1 MCEADGPRRGGPW
14 SRALDM
20 ARLTFHMKSRRWAG
34 LVGCLLVGSMTSA
47 AYAEQVGAIEPRN
60 SSEPTPPSSWQTKM
74 DYTRVAISRPI
85 VLPAIANGEART
97 GSVALEPGQP
107 LRIGVGRQLP
117 ALDQGDLAT
126 TVTWTALPGG
136 GRVASFSVH
145 SPGAGA
151 IRVAV
156 RAALPAGAV
165 LRFFAPGDPQRRYPV
180 LKGPD
185 LQGPR
190 LEDDPQT
197 ADGLR
202 TRWSPTLPGDTV
214 GIEIEI
220 AAATQDS
227 EVSLRIVGVSHIHGS
242 PSETSRSEE
251 RVPKNAAPCEPVQ
264 VACKSLP
271 SCPNS
276 AVARLTFTDEA
287 GDSYQCT
294 GTAVNSERSRD
305 QNLDAPYVMTAAH
318 CIESQALADTV
329 ETRWNYEHETCDA
342 SDANPDFTDL
352 HGGAELVVR
361 DPDSDGS
368 LLRLRDALPNNACL
382 AGWNSDGGWA
392 RGTEVTSL
400 HHPDGDPK
408 QWAGGGVDG
417 TTADEDVDAIRVS
430 WTEGFTAGG
439 SSGAGLFT
447 TVDGSDVLIG
457 TLFGGPA
464 CTVAAPVDYYGRFD
478 RFFDNYAG
486 EHLQHTD
493 PPADDDHG
501 DTVAAATPVV
511 VGSEVAGEVGD
522 GADADVFR
530 IVVLRRGT
538 LTVYTTGA
546 VDTVGRLK
554 REDGST
560 LAFNDD
566 ADFPSVTNFRIEAG
580 VARGTYYVKVTGYDE
595 TETGSYTLHVE
606 FVPAESKIIVPFFLA
621 ASALESDGRQ
631 GFVRVVNH
639 TDEAGDV
646 RIIATDDAAMSPDAV
661 TLALDPDQT
670 RAFNSEDLEAGNA
683 GKGLSGG
690 TGAGTGDWRLE
701 FDSDLAIEVG
711 AYIRTTDGFLT
722 AVHDLVALDGLT
734 GSYYVPVFNPASNV
748 NQRSQLRLIN
758 PDPENAV
765 DITITGRD
773 EAGSAGESA
782 IELQLE
788 AGSARTISASELED
802 GGEGLEGEFG
812 DGQGK
817 WRLFVASDG
826 EVHVVNLL
834 DSVTGDLTNLSARGA
849 DNFSE

>member
-1 MCEADGPRRGGPW
+1 
-14 SRALDM
+14 
-20 ARLTFHMKSRRWAG
+20 MKNRRWTGIVA
-34 LVGCLLVGSMTSA
+34 CLFTGAMASSVQ
-47 AYAEQVGAIEPRN
+47 AERLGALEPRN

-74 DYTRVAISRPI
+74 DYTRVPISRPI
-85 VLPAIANGEART
+85 VLPAIADVEART
-97 GSVALEPGQP
+97 GSVASAPGQP

-117 ALDQGDLAT
+117 ALDRGDLAT
-126 TVTWTALPGG
+126 AVTWTALPDG

-145 SPGAGA
+145 SPRAGA

-165 LRFFAPGDPQRRYPV
+165 LRFFAPGDPQRRYPL
-180 LKGPD
+180 LKGTN

-190 LEDDPQT
+190 LEDDAQT
-197 ADGLR
+197 DGLR
-202 TRWSPTLPGDTV
+202 TRWSPTIPGDTV

-220 AAATQDS
+220 APSTQDS
-227 EVSLRIVGVSHIHGS
+227 EVSLHIVGVSHIHGS
-242 PSETSRSEE
+242 PSDTSRSEE

-287 GDSYQCT
+287 GFTYLCT
-294 GTAVNSERSRD
+294 GTAVSSARSRD
-305 QNLDAPYVMTAAH
+305 DNLDAPYVLSAAH

-342 SDANPDFTDL
+342 TDADPDFTAL

-361 DPDSDGS
+361 DPDSDGL
-368 LLRLRDALPNNACL
+368 LLRLRDALPNSACL
-382 AGWNSDGGWA
+382 AGWNSDVGWA
-392 RGTEVTSL
+392 SGTDVTSL

-408 QWAGGGVDG
+408 QWAGGSIDG
-417 TTADEDVDAIRVS
+417 TTAAEDVDAIKVS

-447 TVDGSDVLIG
+447 TLDGSDVLIG
-457 TLFGGPA
+457 TLYGGPA
-464 CTVAAPVDYYGRFD
+464 CTVDEPVDYYGRFD

-486 EHLQHTD
+486 VHLQHTD

-501 DTVAAATPVV
+501 DTLAAATPVV

-538 LTVYTTGA
+538 LTVYTTGP

-554 REDGST
+554 RDDGST
-560 LAFNDD
+560 LVFNDD
-566 ADFPSVTNFRIEAG
+566 ADFPNDTNFRIETD

-595 TETGSYTLHVE
+595 TETGSYTLHIE
-606 FVPAESKIIVPFFLA
+606 FMPAESKVLVPFFLA
-621 ASALESDGRQ
+621 ASALASDGRQ

-639 TDEAGDV
+639 SDQAGDV
-646 RIIATDDAAMSPDAV
+646 RIIATDDAGTSADAV
-661 TLALDPDQT
+661 TLSLDPDETQ
-670 RAFNSEDLEAGNA
+670 AFNSKDLEEGNA
-683 GKGLSGG
+683 DKGLSGMAQ
-690 TGAGTGDWRLE
+690 AGTGDWRLE

-748 NQRSQLRLIN
+748 NQRSRLRLIN

-802 GGEGLEGEFG
+802 GGEGLAGELG

-817 WRLFVASDG
+817 WRLFVASDD
-826 EVHVVNLL
+826 ELHVVNLL
-834 DSVTGDLTNLSARGA
+834 DSVTGHLTNLSARGA
-849 DNFSE
+849 DNYSD

>member
-1 MCEADGPRRGGPW
+1 MDYARVAVSRSIELSAIGDVEATDKADGPN
-14 SRALDM
+14 
-20 ARLTFHMKSRRWAG
+20 
-34 LVGCLLVGSMTSA
+34 
-47 AYAEQVGAIEPRN
+47 I
-60 SSEPTPPSSWQTKM
+60 
-74 DYTRVAISRPI
+74 
-85 VLPAIANGEART
+85 
-97 GSVALEPGQP
+97 GQP

-117 ALDQGDLAT
+117 ETDRGNLAA

-136 GRVASFSVH
+136 GRAAAFSVR
-145 SPGAGA
+145 SPHAGA

-156 RAALPAGAV
+156 RAVLPAGAA
-165 LRFFAPGDPQRRYPV
+165 LRFFALDDPRRRYPV
-180 LKGPD
+180 LKPND
-185 LQGPR
+185 FKVPR
-190 LEDDPQT
+190 PEP
-197 ADGLR
+197 AMPSAGGR
-202 TRWSPTLPGDTV
+202 RARWSPTIPGDTV

-220 AAATQDS
+220 APSTQDS
-227 EVSLRIVGVSHIHGS
+227 EVSLHIVGVSHIHGS
-242 PSETSRSEE
+242 PSDASRSEE
-251 RVPKNAAPCEPVQ
+251 RAPKNAAPCEPVQ
-264 VACKSLP
+264 VACQSLP

-276 AVARLTFTDEA
+276 AVARMTFTDEE
-287 GDSYQCT
+287 GFTYLCT
-294 GTAVNSERSRD
+294 GTAVSSARSRD
-305 QNLDAPYVMTAAH
+305 ENLDAPYFLTAAH

-342 SDANPDFTDL
+342 SDPDPDFTAL
-352 HGGAELVVR
+352 HGGAEIVVR
-361 DPDSDGS
+361 DPDSDGL
-368 LLRLRDALPNNACL
+368 LLRLRDALPNSACL
-382 AGWNSDGGWA
+382 AGWDSSGGWA
-392 RGTEVTSL
+392 RGTDVTSL

-417 TTADEDVDAIRVS
+417 STSDADVDAIQVS
-430 WTEGFTAGG
+430 WTEGFTAAG

-464 CTVAAPVDYYGRFD
+464 CTVAAPLDYFGRFD

-493 PPADDDHG
+493 PPGDDDHG
-501 DTVAAATPVV
+501 DTVATATPVV
-511 VGSEVAGEVGD
+511 VGSEVAGEVAA

-538 LTVYTTGA
+538 LTIYTTGT

-554 REDGST
+554 RDDGST

-566 ADFPSVTNFRIEAG
+566 ADFPSVTNFRIEAD
-580 VARGTYYVKVTGYDE
+580 VARGIYYVKLTGYDE

-606 FVPAESKIIVPFFLA
+606 FVPAESKILVPFFLA
-621 ASALESDGRQ
+621 ASAFESDGRQ

-646 RIIATDDAAMSPDAV
+646 RIIATDDAGMSPDAV

-782 IELQLE
+782 IELQLA
-788 AGSARTISASELED
+788 AGSARTISASELE
-802 GGEGLEGEFG
+802 GGLEGLEGEFG

-817 WRLFVASDG
+817 WRLFVASDA
-826 EVHVVNLL
+826 ELHVVNLL